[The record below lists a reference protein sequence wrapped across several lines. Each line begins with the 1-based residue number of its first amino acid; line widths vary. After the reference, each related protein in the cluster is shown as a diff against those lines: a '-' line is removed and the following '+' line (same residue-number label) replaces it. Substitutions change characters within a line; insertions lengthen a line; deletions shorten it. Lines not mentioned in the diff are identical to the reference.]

1 MRRLLGLLLVFAL
14 AFGWAQ
20 ENADYKGLVV
30 GTPYPALTVKAG
42 EVVNLALELKNYNLP
57 PQYVRLRLEGAPK
70 GWTVAFL
77 GGGRVVEAAFLPPDG
92 SANLTLRVEV
102 PKGTPEGDYPM
113 KVVAEGEGARAEL
126 PIVLTVGKV
135 LPPSLK
141 LEVELPVLKGTPTT
155 TFRYRATLK
164 NESDQDLLVG
174 LEAEAPEGFEVVFKP
189 QFSGQEVTTLPIKA
203 GETKNLDI
211 EVSPPPKVQAGEYAI
226 KVIARTGGA
235 KAEANLKAIIT
246 GRPELSITTPD
257 GRLSGRAYA
266 GKESP
271 LKLVIKNRGSAE
283 AKNVELSSF
292 EPTGWE
298 VSFEPR
304 TIASIPAGEKAEV
317 TAKIKPSAKAIAGD
331 YMVTITAKPQN
342 GTSESADFRIT
353 VLTSTMWG
361 IVGVGI
367 VALALGFLTFAMLR
381 FGRR

>member
-1 MRRLLGLLLVFAL
+1 MRRLLGLLLAFGFAL
-14 AFGWAQ
+14 AQGNGNYQ
-20 ENADYKGLVV
+20 GLVV

-42 EVVNLALELKNYNLP
+42 EVVNLALELKSYKLP
-57 PQYVRLRLEGAPK
+57 PQYVRLTIEGVPE
-70 GWTVAFL
+70 GWTAAFL

-226 KVIARTGGA
+226 KVIARAGGA

>member
-1 MRRLLGLLLVFAL
+1 MRRLAGLLLAFAV
-14 AFGWAQ
+14 AFAQ
-20 ENADYKGLVV
+20 GKVDYKGLVV

-42 EVVNLALELKNYNLP
+42 EVVNLALELKNFGLP
-57 PQYVRLRLEGAPK
+57 PQYVRLRVEGVPK
-70 GWTVAFL
+70 GWTAAFL
-77 GGGRVVEAAFLPPDG
+77 GNGRVVEAAFLAPDA
-92 SANLTLRVEV
+92 SENLTLRVEV
-102 PKGTPEGDYPM
+102 PEGVKEGRYPM
-113 KVVAEGEGARAEL
+113 TVVAEGSTAKSEL

-174 LEAEAPEGFEVVFKP
+174 LEADAPQGFEVVFKP

-211 EVSPPPKVQAGEYAI
+211 EVSPPPKVEAGEYAI
-226 KVIARTGGA
+226 RVTARAGAA
-235 KAEANLKAIIT
+235 KAGVELKAIVT
-246 GRPELSITTPD
+246 GRPELTLTTPD

-266 GKESP
+266 GRESP

-292 EPTGWE
+292 EPSGWE
-298 VSFEPR
+298 VTFDPK
-304 TIASIPAGEKAEV
+304 TIPSIPAGEKAEV

-331 YMVTITAKPQN
+331 YMVTITAKPKN

-361 IVGVGI
+361 IVGVGLVA
-367 VALALGFLTFAMLR
+367 VALGVLALAVAR

>member
-1 MRRLLGLLLVFAL
+1 MRRLAGMLLAL
-14 AFGWAQ
+14 AVAFAQ
-20 ENADYKGLVV
+20 GKVDYKGLVV

-42 EVVNLALELKNYNLP
+42 EVVNLSLELKNFGLP
-57 PQYVRLRLEGAPK
+57 PQYVRLRVEGVPE
-70 GWTVAFL
+70 GWTAAFL
-77 GGGRVVEAAFLPPDG
+77 GNGRVVEAAFLAPDA
-92 SANLTLRVEV
+92 SENLTLRVEV
-102 PKGTPEGDYPM
+102 PEGVKEGRYPM
-113 KVVAEGEGARAEL
+113 TVVAEGQGVRSEL
-126 PIVLTVGKV
+126 PVVLTVGKV

-174 LEAEAPEGFEVVFKP
+174 LEADAPEGFEVVFKP
-189 QFSGQEVTTLPIKA
+189 QFSSQEVTTLPIKA

-211 EVSPPPKVQAGEYAI
+211 EVSPPPKVQAGEYKI
-226 KVIARTGGA
+226 RVTARAGAA
-235 KAEANLKAIIT
+235 KASLDLKAIVT
-246 GRPELSITTPD
+246 GRPELTITTPD

-266 GKESP
+266 GRESP

-292 EPTGWE
+292 EPSGWE
-298 VSFEPR
+298 VTFEPK
-304 TIASIPAGEKAEV
+304 TIESIPAGEKAEV
-317 TAKIKPSAKAIAGD
+317 TAKIKPSQKAIAGD
-331 YMVTITAKPQN
+331 YMVTITAKPKN

-361 IVGVGI
+361 IVGVGLVA
-367 VALALGFLTFAMLR
+367 VALGVLALAVAR